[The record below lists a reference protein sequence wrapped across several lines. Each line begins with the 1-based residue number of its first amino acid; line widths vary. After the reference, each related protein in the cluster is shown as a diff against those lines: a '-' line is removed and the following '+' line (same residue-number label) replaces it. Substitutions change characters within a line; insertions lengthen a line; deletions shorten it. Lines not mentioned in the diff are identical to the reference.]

1 MQRAKEVGALRH
13 GGMVAGGKG
22 DPAVDACGGGGI
34 DGGTKGVH
42 DVVPVKRPQTK
53 RARERKA

>member
-1 MQRAKEVGALRH
+1 MVMD

-22 DPAVDACGGGGI
+22 DPAVDAWGGGGI